1 MKIKVGTMCSLVS
14 MNNNALFHRQNNIQ
28 MPSKRA
34 KFRKK
39 SRYVATT
46 TQNSAE
52 IFGPLEVV

>member
-39 SRYVATT
+39 V
-46 TQNSAE
+46 
-52 IFGPLEVV
+52 GM